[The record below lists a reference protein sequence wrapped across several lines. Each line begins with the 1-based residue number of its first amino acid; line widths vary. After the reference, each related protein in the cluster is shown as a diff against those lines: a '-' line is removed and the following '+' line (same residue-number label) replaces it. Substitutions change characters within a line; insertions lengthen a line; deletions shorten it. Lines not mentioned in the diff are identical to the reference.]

1 MSGRPLPEPTDSRLP
16 YANWVTPWILENL
29 QLLQR
34 ALKSALEDAVEM
46 DTDSVDTWLHE
57 VGGGFWA
64 MGLPQARAVSEQA
77 RRALREATSH
87 PPLLEPLV
95 FVHDWLKDAALTA
108 QMGRRPSAQS
118 LEVLLNWLE
127 DPTAGWPGTHFPK
140 AQAAQELKS
149 ALDDH
154 ILRVRDL
161 VDQWSED
168 NPPDSAAKE
177 ALDAAVQDLTRAL
190 LVVCPQA
197 SEQAEGVA
205 SLVHQ
210 ACHTPNPRQAREH
223 LFEACVTLTRLVGQT
238 TSMVMSGERRDG
250 RHGADHI
257 LHSAHQELAE
267 TLHDE
272 LKRLRACI
280 RQAYNHDKPC
290 EDLSA
295 PLLQVA
301 GALFLIG
308 DESGALELRS
318 LASSEAWLSNP
329 QALAEALSQ
338 AEGQAYALM
347 GYMPHM
353 RRTDRPESPSEP
365 TTGTSCE
372 EVPRTTGEK
381 REERGKPEEALA
393 PAKQNTGPL
402 ESEQVA
408 PGGQEQSQARPTPKV
423 SEDLSRARDGEEPR
437 AGHQVGV
444 FQQEARQLMRAV
456 GQQLPKWNQEPRQEA
471 SMAIR
476 RAFHT
481 LRGAAATAGRHDI
494 ERLAGA
500 IESVL
505 NNALSQI
512 QGPAPEVRQGVIQA
526 HVCLTDALEGD
537 TGEWLERG
545 LDALDVGKSK
555 SLERSTVAARKEW
568 ASIPTHSKE
577 IFHEF
582 MANKWPVLA
591 QPEHPDFWVAMRVLG
606 TALKMVGADG
616 YTLALAIAQDK
627 KRLTVS
633 ARKCLDALYQEH
645 LDFHRGLSTER
656 LLVLLEQNIGL
667 AKEAWARKDTQA
679 LDGLLQEQSQLL
691 SEHGCAPPHP

>member
-1 MSGRPLPEPTDSRLP
+1 MSGRPLSEPTDSRLP

-46 DTDSVDTWLHE
+46 DTHSVDTWLYE

-64 MGLPQARAVSEQA
+64 MGLSRAQAVSEQA
-77 RRALREATSH
+77 RKALREATSH

-95 FVHDWLKDAALTA
+95 FVHDWLKDAALIA
-108 QMGRRPSAQS
+108 QMGHRPSTQS
-118 LEVLLNWLE
+118 LEALLNWLE

-140 AQAAQELKS
+140 AQAALELKS

-161 VDQWSED
+161 VDQWSEET
-168 NPPDSAAKE
+168 PPDSTVKE
-177 ALDAAVQDLTRAL
+177 ALDDAVQDLTRAL
-190 LVVCPQA
+190 SVVCSQA
-197 SEQAEGVA
+197 SEEAAGVA

-210 ACHTPNPRQAREH
+210 ACRTPHPKQAREH

-238 TSMVMSGERRDG
+238 TSMVIAGKHCDG
-250 RHGADHI
+250 NHGADHI
-257 LHSAHQELAE
+257 LHSAYQELAE

-318 LASSEAWLSNP
+318 LASSKAWLSNYH
-329 QALAEALSQ
+329 ALAEALSQ
-338 AEGQAYALM
+338 AEGQAYALV
-347 GYMPHM
+347 GHMPHI
-353 RRTDRPESPSEP
+353 RRTDRPESPIDP
-365 TTGTSCE
+365 TTGVSCE
-372 EVPRTTGEK
+372 EVSRTTGEK
-381 REERGKPEEALA
+381 GEDKDKPEKALA
-393 PAKQNTGPL
+393 PAKQNTGSL
-402 ESEQVA
+402 ESEQA
-408 PGGQEQSQARPTPKV
+408 DPSGQEQTQARPMPKV
-423 SEDLSRARDGEEPR
+423 SEDSSQAKDDEEHLT
-437 AGHQVGV
+437 GHQVGV
-444 FQQEARQLMRAV
+444 FREEARQLMRAV
-456 GQQLPKWNQEPRQEA
+456 GQQLSKWNQEPRLEA
-471 SMAIR
+471 SMAVR

-481 LRGAAATAGRHDI
+481 LTGAAATAGRHDI

-555 SLERSTVAARKEW
+555 SLERSAVAARKDW

-582 MANKWPVLA
+582 MASKWPVLA

-645 LDFHRGLSTER
+645 LDFHRGLSTDR